1 MIVLEGKKPSSDNR
15 RNKVLLVPNLFS
27 ASGGKTTIYNVE
39 ENGDPNDLLPDD
51 TEKEMQFYIKWKHW
65 AHIHNTWE
73 SELNL
78 REQKVNGLKK
88 LDNYMKRMEEIKD
101 W

>member
-1 MIVLEGKKPSSDNR
+1 M
-15 RNKVLLVPNLFS
+15 
-27 ASGGKTTIYNVE
+27 E
-39 ENGDPNDLLPDD
+39 ENGDPNQQLPQD
-51 TEKEMQFYIKWKHW
+51 TAKELQYFIKWKNW

-73 SELNL
+73 SEENV

-88 LDNYMKRMEEIKD
+88 LDNYIKKLEEINE